1 MTVNATTILDPALGA
16 GYHAEEALAQRALIL
31 CRTPAELEQ
40 FLEATA
46 ADIEAR
52 FGTPEG
58 RDADELYSEPAR
70 DLMDTI
76 EGWLDDLPGAFND
89 LLVFAEAC

>member
-16 GYHAEEALAQRALIL
+16 GYHAEEALAHRARVL
-31 CRTPAELEQ
+31 CRTPSELER
-40 FLEATA
+40 FLEEAA
-46 ADIEAR
+46 ADIETR

-58 RDADELYSEPAR
+58 PDADALYNEPAR

-76 EGWLDDLPGAFND
+76 EGWLDDLAAAFTE
-89 LLVFAEAC
+89 LVAFADAG